1 MNKICRRT
9 KKIAEICM
17 LHLAYCIL
25 LFCKKYLYKRNI
37 WLIAEKKTEARDNG
51 YHFFK
56 YIREK
61 HPEINAYYVIKKDSA
76 DLHKIKKYGNIVW
89 HNSMKHYI
97 YYLAALVS
105 ANSQQFGAAPSEAA
119 LMHSFSY
126 LRRKGQKVIFLQHGI
141 IKDEMSHNLD
151 YSKAGFDIFSCSA
164 SKECEFIRKT
174 YGYPE
179 ENAQLLGLCR
189 YDNLHDVEKQSKKQ
203 ILIMP
208 TFRTWLTTKDTSIP
222 ATKDE
227 EENFKVSDYYIEYSN
242 LLTSERLKTLCE
254 KYGYKIVFYPH
265 YAFQPYINCFKSCES
280 KNVVIADRKNFDVQQ
295 LLIESKILITD
306 FSSVFFDFAYMEKP
320 EIFFQFDEEKFR
332 GSHYKKGYF
341 DYRDNGFGPVVTDAE
356 SVIDE
361 IELLLKR
368 DGRITDFYIQRINE
382 FFDLRDKNNCERT
395 YNAVIKKIQ
404 EDIESV

>member
-9 KKIAEICM
+9 KKIMEICI
-17 LHLAYCIL
+17 LHFAYCIL

-37 WLIAEKKTEARDNG
+37 WLIGEKKTEARDNG

-61 HPEINAYYVIKKDSA
+61 HPEINAYYVIKKGSA

-105 ANSQQFGAAPSEAA
+105 ANSQPFGAAPSEGT
-119 LMHSFSY
+119 LIHRFSY
-126 LRRKGQKVIFLQHGI
+126 LRRKEQKVIFLQHGI
-141 IKDEMSHNLD
+141 TQNELSHYLD
-151 YSKAGFDIFSCSA
+151 FSKTGFDIFSCSA
-164 SKECEFIRKT
+164 GKECEFIRKT

-179 ENAQLLGLCR
+179 ENAQLLGFCR
-189 YDNLHDVEKQSKKQ
+189 YDNLPTGEEQSIKQ

-208 TFRTWLTTKDTSIP
+208 TFRTWLKKDDTSVP
-222 ATKDE
+222 ATKIE
-227 EENFKVSDYYIEYSN
+227 EEKFKASDYYIEYSN
-242 LLTSERLKTLCE
+242 LLASERLKTLCE

-265 YAFQPYINCFKSCES
+265 YALQSYINCFKDCGSS
-280 KNVVIADRKNFDVQQ
+280 NVIIADRKNFDVQQ
-295 LLIESKILITD
+295 LLIESKILVTD
-306 FSSVFFDFAYMEKP
+306 FSSVHFDFAYMEKP
-320 EIFFQFDEEKFR
+320 EVLFQFDEEKFR
-332 GSHYKKGYF
+332 GAHYKKGYF
-341 DYRDNGFGPVVTDAE
+341 DYRDNGFGPVVVDAE

-361 IELLLKR
+361 IEVLLKR
-368 DGRITDFYIQRINE
+368 DGKITDFYLQRIKE

-395 YNAVIKKIQ
+395 YNAIIKKLQ
-404 EDIESV
+404 EDIGRV